1 MLHTCQSCLTLT
13 PWTIAHQAPL
23 SMGFSRQKYCSGLSF
38 PPPGDPPNPGI
49 ETASPVALASAGGFF
64 ITEPQETHMY
74 VCGYI
79 YKIFSLFP
87 PKNSVPKH
95 EKHHLKGFSLVVA
108 AWTLQRPSGMKAK
121 VLGPPVRSQETLS
134 HSSDHHCNHGIFKE
148 WLIILLQWQTVAG
161 AQGIVSAI
169 RLMF

>member
-1 MLHTCQSCLTLT
+1 M
-13 PWTIAHQAPL
+13 
-23 SMGFSRQKYCSGLSF
+23 
-38 PPPGDPPNPGI
+38 
-49 ETASPVALASAGGFF
+49 
-64 ITEPQETHMY
+64 
-74 VCGYI
+74 
-79 YKIFSLFP
+79 
-87 PKNSVPKH
+87 
-95 EKHHLKGFSLVVA
+95 VA
-108 AWTLQRPSGMKAK
+108 AWTLQRPSGAKAK

>member
-13 PWTIAHQAPL
+13 PWTIAHQGPL
-23 SMGFSRQKYCSGLSF
+23 SMGFSGQKYCSGLSF
-38 PPPGDPPNPGI
+38 PPPGDRPNPGI
-49 ETASPVALASAGGFF
+49 ETASPVALALAVGFF
-64 ITEPQETHMY
+64 VTEPQETHMY

-108 AWTLQRPSGMKAK
+108 AWTLQRPSGVKAT
-121 VLGPPVRSQETLS
+121 VRGPPVRSQETLS